1 MPPSTSAPR
10 PQNIIN
16 QYHTHHQ
23 NAFKAGLEEPAI
35 PEDPTSLPS
44 NGFRPFHGFSANG
57 KVTAELVYANF
68 GTIQDFDL
76 LAAKGISVKDKIVIC
91 KYSKIF
97 RGLKVRAA
105 EKYGAAGV
113 IIYSDPQEDGE
124 WTEKNGHLP
133 YPHGPARHPNAIQR
147 GSVDYFSIA
156 VGDPTTP
163 GYPSLPGK
171 DTKRKNPIGAI
182 PYTPSLPISYADALP
197 FLKALDGHGLTP
209 EEIGGSGSDW
219 KGELEGVGYFTG
231 PSKVKVT
238 LANEG
243 KYEYTPI
250 YDVIGTIKGTSDEV
264 IVMGNHHDSWSCGAV
279 DPVSGSAAM
288 NELVRGLGRL
298 VEMGWKNERT
308 LILASWDD
316 EEYGLLGSTEWVEE
330 NAEMLSNHCVAY
342 LNVDGA
348 TNGGDIFGGTGS
360 PLLGS
365 VLRSVATLIP
375 SPAGNSGTA
384 YDDWLANYQQS
395 HPGAEFPHLELMGT
409 GSDYTAFFDHLGI
422 PSLDFRFS
430 GKSSSVFHYH
440 SNYDSYYWM
449 DKFGD
454 AGFKKHHAL
463 TQAWGVLA
471 VRLANVKILP
481 FEATEYAVTLE
492 KYASELKVRGKI
504 KLDTR
509 PLEESVARF
518 KSAAKKL
525 DSKISGL
532 SGTSQTSVSPPTW
545 AVTKLN
551 RKLRGIEPGFLAKKG
566 GLPGREW
573 FKHIVFAPGLWLG
586 YGGVVFP
593 GILEALDD
601 GDEEEAHKWVVRIA
615 DTIDEVAKSL

>member
-1 MPPSTSAPR
+1 MC
-10 PQNIIN
+10 
-16 QYHTHHQ
+16 
-23 NAFKAGLEEPAI
+23 
-35 PEDPTSLPS
+35 
-44 NGFRPFHGFSANG
+44 
-57 KVTAELVYANF
+57 AELVYANF

-124 WTEKNGHLP
+124 FTEKNGYLP
-133 YPHGPARHPNAIQR
+133 YPHGPARHPHAIQR

-171 DTKRKNPIGAI
+171 DTKRQNPIGAI
-182 PYTPSLPISYADALP
+182 PYIPSLPISYADALP
-197 FLKALDGHGLTP
+197 FLKVLDGHGLSP
-209 EEIGGSGSDW
+209 EEIGGSGGDW

-250 YDVIGTIKGTSDEV
+250 YNVIGTIKGTSDEV

-298 VEMGWKNERT
+298 IEMGWKNERT

-330 NAEMLSNHCVAY
+330 NAEMLSKHCVAY

-365 VLRSVATLIP
+365 VLRSVASLIP
-375 SPAGNSGTA
+375 SPMGNPGTA
-384 YDDWLANYQQS
+384 YDDWLADYQQS
-395 HPGAEFPHLELMGT
+395 HLGAEFPHLELIGT

-430 GKSSSVFHYH
+430 GKSNSVFHYH

-454 AGFKKHHAL
+454 SGYKKHHAL

-471 VRLANVKILP
+471 VRLANIKILP

-492 KYASELKVRGKI
+492 KYASELGIRQKD

-509 PLEESVARF
+509 PLEESIARF
-518 KSAAKKL
+518 KSAAQKL
-525 DSKISGL
+525 DEKSSGL
-532 SGTSQTSVSPPTW
+532 ARGSQTLISSP
-545 AVTKLN
+545 K
-551 RKLRGIEPGFLAKKG
+551 
-566 GLPGREW
+566 
-573 FKHIVFAPGLWLG
+573 
-586 YGGVVFP
+586 
-593 GILEALDD
+593 
-601 GDEEEAHKWVVRIA
+601 
-615 DTIDEVAKSL
+615 